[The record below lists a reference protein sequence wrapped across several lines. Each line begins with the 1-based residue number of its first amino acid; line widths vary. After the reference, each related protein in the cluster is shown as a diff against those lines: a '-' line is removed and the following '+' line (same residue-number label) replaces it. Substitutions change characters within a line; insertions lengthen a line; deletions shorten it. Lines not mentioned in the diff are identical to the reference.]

1 MNIFHYKY
9 PMLILMIFNISY
21 LSAQINGSITHDNLE
36 RTYILHVPSSYDA
49 ANPAPLVFNLHGYG
63 SNATQQFIY
72 GDFRSLADTDG
83 FLVVHPQGTLDDM
96 NSAFWNANWGA
107 AVDDVGFI
115 SALIDSLS
123 ASYNIDLNRVYST
136 GMSNGGFMSYT
147 LACQLS
153 DRIAAIASVTGTMTI
168 GQACNEPKEV
178 PVMQIHGTADG
189 VVAYGGS
196 NLGMSIDDVIDFW
209 VNKNGCDTNPQ
220 STMIPDIDTTDA
232 STAEHYV
239 YTNGTNGSSVE
250 FYKIIDGGHTWPG
263 AIFNIGVTN
272 QDINASEEIW
282 RFFSKYTLDGLVTST
297 EQNHDE
303 PRISIQPNPAT
314 DIIQLTFDNNITEK
328 YMLNVYDMTGR
339 EIQRIS
345 SSDNT
350 LQINVSDWMPSTY
363 FIRLF
368 IDNQL
373 FTNKIIIVN

>member
-196 NLGMSIDDVIDFW
+196 NLGMGIDNVIDFW

-373 FTNKIIIVN
+373 FTNKIIIAN